1 MGLEN
6 IILSEVRETEEKHH
20 MTSLI
25 CGIYKYMNSLTKQK
39 ETHKL
44 RRGTYGCQV
53 EGIVRDFEKV
63 MYTLLYL
70 KWITNK
76 DLLYSTW
83 NSCSM
88 LCGSLDGRGVWGR
101 MHTCICVAESLCGPP
116 GTMTTLLI
124 GYMPIQN
131 KKLKKSFL
139 LPMTYMS
146 EARASSYSSDKAI

>member
-1 MGLEN
+1 
-6 IILSEVRETEEKHH
+6 
-20 MTSLI
+20 
-25 CGIYKYMNSLTKQK
+25 
-39 ETHKL
+39 
-44 RRGTYGCQV
+44 
-53 EGIVRDFEKV
+53 

-76 DLLYSTW
+76 DLLDSTW

-88 LCGSLDGRGVWGR
+88 LCGSLDGREVWGR

-124 GYMPIQN
+124 GYTPIQN
-131 KKLKKSFL
+131 KKFKKFFL

-146 EARASSYSSDKAI
+146 VARASSYTSDKTI